1 MISVNPAGTETHN
14 KSAWVAG
21 QLLSLGAAVPV
32 ANGVRP
38 WERIKLGLSLA
49 ERMGVCAAFGAV
61 VISWFQDYD
70 ANC

>member
-1 MISVNPAGTETHN
+1 MPI
-14 KSAWVAG
+14 
-21 QLLSLGAAVPV
+21 

-38 WERIKLGLSLA
+38 WERIKLESSRA